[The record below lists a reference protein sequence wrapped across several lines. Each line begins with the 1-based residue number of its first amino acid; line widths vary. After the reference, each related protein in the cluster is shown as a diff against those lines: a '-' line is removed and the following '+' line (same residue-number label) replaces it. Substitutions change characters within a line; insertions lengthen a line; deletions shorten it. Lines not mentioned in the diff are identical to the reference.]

1 MYLKYCEGK
10 DLEILRSKYRNEIE
24 SLPLKNDDS
33 TYKNFIIYDF
43 VMNSNGEKNKFVDC
57 GAGPSSLAW
66 LLCEHFEEGHM
77 IDISVKNSFQRKN
90 LYHNIGDFFTYIESH
105 EDNTINYALDGCSL
119 THFEYGENGNTGL
132 LKAADSLYRKIK
144 KGGYVVIASDV
155 IAHTDESYHNQ
166 NEFVKVDDIFLSKN
180 KLVKGSMKLIEKNEF
195 ESLKHSI
202 KIEKIEAGG
211 SVANTM
217 AGISYL
223 KGNASFIGKIN
234 TDEFGK
240 IYKKSLE
247 KINVNFSYIEK
258 DENLPT
264 GASIIFIT
272 PDSERTM
279 CTYLGISSQLSKN
292 DIDEKNIKDYEIIF
306 LEGYLWDK
314 GMSEQMFKQVINLAK
329 KNNIKIAM
337 SLSDI
342 FCVSRHREDFF
353 KLFINDLD
361 ILIGNENEINELMQ
375 KNNLLDS
382 LNELKNINKL
392 IIITRSENG
401 SVTVLNNEITNCES
415 VKVEKV
421 LDLTGAGD
429 LFAAGFLKEY
439 LDKSNIKK
447 CLQTGSNLAAKI
459 IQKVGA
465 RLN

>member
-1 MYLKYCEGK
+1 MSKK
-10 DLEILRSKYRNEIE
+10 ILGIGNAI
-24 SLPLKNDDS
+24 
-33 TYKNFIIYDF
+33 
-43 VMNSNGEKNKFVDC
+43 VD
-57 GAGPSSLAW
+57 
-66 LLCEHFEEGHM
+66 
-77 IDISVKNSFQRKN
+77 V
-90 LYHNIGDFFTYIESH
+90 
-105 EDNTINYALDGCSL
+105 
-119 THFEYGENGNTGL
+119 
-132 LKAADSLYRKIK
+132 
-144 KGGYVVIASDV
+144 
-155 IAHTDESYHNQ
+155 
-166 NEFVKVDDIFLSKN
+166 FVKVDDDFLSKN
-180 KLVKGSMKLIEKNEF
+180 NLTKGSMKLIEKEEF
-195 ESLKHSI
+195 EILKKTI

-217 AGISYL
+217 TGIAYL

-234 TDEFGK
+234 SDEFGK

-247 KINVNFSYIEK
+247 KIKVNFPYYEK
-258 DENLPT
+258 KENLST

-279 CTYLGISSQLSKN
+279 CTYLGISSQLSKK
-292 DIDEKNIKDYEIIF
+292 DINEDHIKDYEIIF

-314 GMSEQMFKQVINLAK
+314 GMSEEMFKHVINLAK
-329 KNNIKIAM
+329 KKNIKVAM

-342 FCVSRHREDFF
+342 FCVTRHREDFF
-353 KLFINDLD
+353 ELLKNGLN

-382 LNELKNINKL
+382 MNELKNINKL

-401 SVTVLNNEITNCES
+401 SVAILNNEITNCES
-415 VKVEKV
+415 IKVDKV

-447 CLQTGSNLAAKI
+447 CLQTGSKLAAQV
-459 IQKVGA
+459 IQKIGA

>member
-1 MYLKYCEGK
+1 MSKK
-10 DLEILRSKYRNEIE
+10 ILGIGNAI
-24 SLPLKNDDS
+24 
-33 TYKNFIIYDF
+33 
-43 VMNSNGEKNKFVDC
+43 VD
-57 GAGPSSLAW
+57 
-66 LLCEHFEEGHM
+66 
-77 IDISVKNSFQRKN
+77 V
-90 LYHNIGDFFTYIESH
+90 
-105 EDNTINYALDGCSL
+105 
-119 THFEYGENGNTGL
+119 
-132 LKAADSLYRKIK
+132 
-144 KGGYVVIASDV
+144 
-155 IAHTDESYHNQ
+155 
-166 NEFVKVDDIFLSKN
+166 FVKVDDDFLLKN
-180 KLVKGSMKLIEKNEF
+180 NLIKGSMKLLEKQEF
-195 ESLKHSI
+195 ESLKSTI

-217 AGISYL
+217 AGIAYL
-223 KGNASFIGKIN
+223 KGDASFIGKIKS
-234 TDEFGK
+234 DEFGK

-247 KINVNFSYIEK
+247 KINVSFLYSEK
-258 DENLPT
+258 EENLST
-264 GASIIFIT
+264 GASLIFIT

-279 CTYLGISSQLSKN
+279 CTYLGISSQLSKE
-292 DIDEKNIKDYEIIF
+292 DINEDYIKDYEIIF

-314 GMSEQMFKQVINLAK
+314 GMSEEMFKHVINLAK

-342 FCVSRHREDFF
+342 FCVTRHREDFF
-353 KLFINDLD
+353 KLLKNDLN

-382 LNELKNINKL
+382 INELKKINKL
-392 IIITRSENG
+392 TIITRSENG
-401 SVTVLNNEITNCES
+401 SVAILDNEITNCES
-415 VKVEKV
+415 IKVEKV